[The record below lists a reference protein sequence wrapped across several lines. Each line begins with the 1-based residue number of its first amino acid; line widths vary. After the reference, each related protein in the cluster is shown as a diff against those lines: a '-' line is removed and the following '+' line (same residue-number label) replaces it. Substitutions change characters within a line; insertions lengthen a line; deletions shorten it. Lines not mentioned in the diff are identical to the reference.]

1 MKAALDLAK
10 EAAAEGEVPVGAVIV
25 SGGEIISTGRNRR
38 EKSQNSLTHAE
49 IEAINGACASIGSWR
64 LIDCDMYVTLEPCPM
79 CAGALINSRIKRL
92 FFGAYDPKAGCCGSV
107 TDIFSMPF
115 NHKVKGKGGIMESEC
130 AAVLTEFFSELR
142 KLKKN
147 KNDKAAGRE

>member
-1 MKAALDLAK
+1 MQMEHMEAALALAR

-25 SGGEIISTGRNRR
+25 SDGKIISTGRNRR
-38 EKSQNSLTHAE
+38 EKSQNALTHAE
-49 IEAINGACASIGSWR
+49 IEAIDGACRNVGSWR

-115 NHKVKGKGGIMESEC
+115 NHKVEVTGGVMEKEC
-130 AAVLTEFFSELR
+130 AAELTKFFSGLR
-142 KLKKN
+142 KLKKSVL
-147 KNDKAAGRE
+147 K

>member
-1 MKAALDLAK
+1 MQMEHMEAALALAR

-25 SGGEIISTGRNRR
+25 SDGKIISTGRNRR
-38 EKSQNSLTHAE
+38 EKSQNALTHAE
-49 IEAINGACASIGSWR
+49 IEAIDGACRNIGSWR

-115 NHKVKGKGGIMESEC
+115 NHKVEVTGGVMEKEC
-130 AAVLTEFFSELR
+130 AAELTKFFSGLR
-142 KLKKN
+142 KLKKSAL
-147 KNDKAAGRE
+147 K

>member
-1 MKAALDLAK
+1 MEAALELAR
-10 EAAAEGEVPVGAVIV
+10 EAAAEGEVPVGAIIV
-25 SGGEIISTGRNRR
+25 RGSEIISTGRNRR
-38 EKSQNSLTHAE
+38 EESQNALTHAE
-49 IEAINGACASIGSWR
+49 IEAINGACKVVGSWR

-115 NHKVKGKGGIMESEC
+115 NHKPEIVGGIMEKEC
-130 AAVLTEFFSELR
+130 ARELTDFFTELR
-142 KLKKN
+142 KLKK
-147 KNDKAAGRE
+147 

>member
-1 MKAALDLAK
+1 MQAEYMEAALSLAR

-25 SGGEIISTGRNRR
+25 SDGRIISTGRNRR
-38 EKSQNSLTHAE
+38 EKSQNALTHAE
-49 IEAINGACASIGSWR
+49 IEAINGACKAIGSWR

-92 FFGAYDPKAGCCGSV
+92 FFGAYDSKAGCCGSV

-115 NHKVKGKGGIMESEC
+115 NHKVKVKGGIMEKEC
-130 AAVLTEFFSELR
+130 SAELTEFFSKLR
-142 KLKKN
+142 QLKKGN
-147 KNDKAAGRE
+147 I